1 MKENKVEK
9 AIGLRVSPGLY
20 EEVQTMC
27 SKLGNIP
34 INQFALNSLETSLEL
49 LKNKS
54 DTVPKW
60 IAVGRFALDYDK
72 KQKQ

>member
-9 AIGLRVSPGLY
+9 AIGLRVSPELY
-20 EEVQTMC
+20 EEVQNMC
-27 SKLGNIP
+27 RKLGNIP
-34 INQFALNSLETSLEL
+34 INQFALNSLESSLEL
-49 LKNKS
+49 LRNET

-72 KQKQ
+72 KHNQ